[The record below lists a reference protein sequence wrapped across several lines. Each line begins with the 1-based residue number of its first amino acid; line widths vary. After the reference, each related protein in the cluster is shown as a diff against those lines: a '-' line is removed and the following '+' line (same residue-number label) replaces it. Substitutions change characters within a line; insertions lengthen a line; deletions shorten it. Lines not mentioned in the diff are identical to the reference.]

1 MTAKSFN
8 DSNDPMEEIASLERE
23 IARLAP
29 LFDGLGAQAALAPPP
44 ACVIDAIN
52 AEARRSIRRRSFER
66 RVRRCLRFSAAAA
79 AAALLLVHA
88 MHVSTER
95 ENSRREEVLNQ
106 LCIVS
111 SEDGALPAGQTEAS
125 MAVLAEML
133 MEMQGLDEDT
143 YFNVIL

>member
-1 MTAKSFN
+1 MNAKSFT
-8 DSNDPMEEIASLERE
+8 DADEREKIASLERE
-23 IARLAP
+23 IACVAP
-29 LFDGLGAQAALAPPP
+29 LFNDLCAPPP
-44 ACVIDAIN
+44 AYVIDAIN
-52 AEARRSIRRRSFER
+52 AEARRAMRRRSFER
-66 RVRRCLRFSAAAA
+66 RVRRSLRFSAAAA
-79 AAALLLVHA
+79 AAALLLVRA
-88 MHVSTER
+88 MHVGTVR